1 MASRQIKPDEMTNQV
16 GLKLPPGDWYEIT
29 QAGIDAFANC
39 TDDFQF
45 IHVDKEAAEKTPL
58 GGTIAHGFLTLAL
71 LTRLCRNNTIYP
83 EGLVMALNY
92 GLDKVRFLTPVRTGK
107 RLRAHSEIVSVERK
121 DNNRFLVKQA
131 VTIEIEDEETP
142 ALYAEWLGMSVID

>member
-1 MASRQIKPDEMTNQV
+1 MTNQV

-39 TDDFQF
+39 TDDFQY

-92 GLDKVRFLTPVRTGK
+92 GLDKVRFLKPVRTGK

-121 DNNRFLVKQA
+121 DRNRFLVKQA

>member
-1 MASRQIKPDEMTNQV
+1 MTNQV

-39 TDDFQF
+39 TDDFQY

>member
-1 MASRQIKPDEMTNQV
+1 MTNQV

>member
-1 MASRQIKPDEMTNQV
+1 MASRQITPDEMTNQV